1 MEEEEDDDD
10 WLNDFN
16 YDRDDDD
23 LWQQRQQQQQH
34 EGSLRQNHHQNHHRE
49 PERTQE
55 RDHHH
60 HHREDATFDANAPS
74 PIVKIGG
81 KKGIASSRYAEETPP
96 RMNGYDDGG
105 DDTLTPASYLG
116 TTTPQNENYSNSNTN
131 LNNNNNNNN
140 NNNVIEG
147 QSASKPSD
155 DTVDDWLND
164 EATPP
169 MVQHSSYNQGQGQG
183 QDIQGQQEQ
192 QHHNCANQSQL
203 TSSPK
208 VLQHS
213 ANFDGLFAGNDDD
226 AAFFDTL
233 GGGEETIAAAPA
245 QEMAPPPPP
254 PPPPHFAPLA
264 PPFSSPSSSVPVQNM
279 EEKGVASV
287 ASTAASAVDVDFLN
301 DFADGLNPPTQMPQS
316 QQQQKQQQQ
325 QQQKQTYI
333 PPSDMVPSA
342 SYSHPDVVQMPPTAA
357 SIPPPTVTQP
367 AIKTYESS
375 SEFGIPP
382 SRMFTPPPPQSISTN
397 EYPAVVQQQISQ
409 PPPPQA
415 AVYEPPSEF
424 GAPPSVPPQV
434 SAYEPPSEFG
444 APPSVPPQTTA
455 YEPPSEF
462 GVPPPIVS
470 TQQNQPQQFQQH
482 ESNRYASNSSM
493 QALAQPGTDR
503 SPDGKPSHRCIAFG
517 FGGMLATVSR
527 THENSFSLYTH
538 SNHDMFR
545 LSDNF
550 SAREFVEVASD
561 ETFFLDSSENETTDE
576 SLCSKCEHL
585 ARDAS
590 QMIGESELWK
600 ILSLF
605 LSRKKSFDSLR
616 SFGEVSFKADV
627 ASLLHVQNRA
637 ESASSSLSTVSAS
650 ERDVS
655 PAILM
660 EIERQIS
667 LGNTIAALDIAHT
680 HKLWNVA
687 MKVARLT
694 RDETIISDTCLRGI
708 QETMQVGTPLRVLEL
723 LSIGRADVAVKDL
736 LKRNNGKVTLSERW
750 REVIATVSLNSNE
763 RDKTI
768 TNGLITLGDAC
779 RENNYLCVAHLC
791 YLLSGEVWPNDISR
805 MHLIGS
811 NDSPYKDPRA
821 YHRAL
826 LAERIVL
833 SSAKGKGSEALKALL
848 SMLLP
853 HQRMKVCYCMLLADF
868 GHFNVALATLK
879 NVQKNLKLVRD
890 DSCSDSGVSVDV
902 ILAEAVDLEKRI
914 REKLGQ
920 GVIKGKIANVGKK
933 IAGGLSRFVGGT
945 VDALFGGDDG
955 DMGTSRGL
963 DTPPQPFHQRPSSQ
977 DAAFQAQRSSSS
989 LESVSNQPPPQ
1000 QNPYHQQHLAH
1011 ESANHSRSHSLASL
1025 DERGPDYNNYST
1037 GEKYPSSSQT
1047 TYSGQQ
1053 QQQEQQQQQQPGVP
1067 FKLVKSFSKLFSA
1080 AVPAPDKPYEG
1091 PKVAPQET
1099 ADGLPENTF
1108 YYDEN
1113 LKQWVD
1119 KSSSGAQPAAPEA
1132 PPLLAPP
1139 PTTAPGVDYYRS
1151 GGGVP
1156 NSLDASVGARYV
1168 STFNTGE
1175 GQPNFQQSVGANN
1188 VSGEF
1193 QEMRLE

>member
-1 MEEEEDDDD
+1 
-10 WLNDFN
+10 
-16 YDRDDDD
+16 
-23 LWQQRQQQQQH
+23 
-34 EGSLRQNHHQNHHRE
+34 
-49 PERTQE
+49 
-55 RDHHH
+55 
-60 HHREDATFDANAPS
+60 
-74 PIVKIGG
+74 
-81 KKGIASSRYAEETPP
+81 
-96 RMNGYDDGG
+96 
-105 DDTLTPASYLG
+105 
-116 TTTPQNENYSNSNTN
+116 
-131 LNNNNNNNN
+131 
-140 NNNVIEG
+140 
-147 QSASKPSD
+147 
-155 DTVDDWLND
+155 
-164 EATPP
+164 
-169 MVQHSSYNQGQGQG
+169 
-183 QDIQGQQEQ
+183 
-192 QHHNCANQSQL
+192 
-203 TSSPK
+203 
-208 VLQHS
+208 
-213 ANFDGLFAGNDDD
+213 
-226 AAFFDTL
+226 
-233 GGGEETIAAAPA
+233 
-245 QEMAPPPPP
+245 
-254 PPPPHFAPLA
+254 
-264 PPFSSPSSSVPVQNM
+264 
-279 EEKGVASV
+279 
-287 ASTAASAVDVDFLN
+287 
-301 DFADGLNPPTQMPQS
+301 
-316 QQQQKQQQQ
+316 
-325 QQQKQTYI
+325 
-333 PPSDMVPSA
+333 
-342 SYSHPDVVQMPPTAA
+342 
-357 SIPPPTVTQP
+357 
-367 AIKTYESS
+367 
-375 SEFGIPP
+375 
-382 SRMFTPPPPQSISTN
+382 
-397 EYPAVVQQQISQ
+397 
-409 PPPPQA
+409 
-415 AVYEPPSEF
+415 
-424 GAPPSVPPQV
+424 
-434 SAYEPPSEFG
+434 
-444 APPSVPPQTTA
+444 
-455 YEPPSEF
+455 
-462 GVPPPIVS
+462 
-470 TQQNQPQQFQQH
+470 
-482 ESNRYASNSSM
+482 
-493 QALAQPGTDR
+493 
-503 SPDGKPSHRCIAFG
+503 
-517 FGGMLATVSR
+517 
-527 THENSFSLYTH
+527 
-538 SNHDMFR
+538 
-545 LSDNF
+545 
-550 SAREFVEVASD
+550 
-561 ETFFLDSSENETTDE
+561 
-576 SLCSKCEHL
+576 
-585 ARDAS
+585 
-590 QMIGESELWK
+590 
-600 ILSLF
+600 
-605 LSRKKSFDSLR
+605 
-616 SFGEVSFKADV
+616 
-627 ASLLHVQNRA
+627 
-637 ESASSSLSTVSAS
+637 
-650 ERDVS
+650 
-655 PAILM
+655 
-660 EIERQIS
+660 
-667 LGNTIAALDIAHT
+667 
-680 HKLWNVA
+680 
-687 MKVARLT
+687 
-694 RDETIISDTCLRGI
+694 
-708 QETMQVGTPLRVLEL
+708 
-723 LSIGRADVAVKDL
+723 
-736 LKRNNGKVTLSERW
+736 
-750 REVIATVSLNSNE
+750 
-763 RDKTI
+763 
-768 TNGLITLGDAC
+768 
-779 RENNYLCVAHLC
+779 
-791 YLLSGEVWPNDISR
+791 

>member
-1 MEEEEDDDD
+1 
-10 WLNDFN
+10 
-16 YDRDDDD
+16 
-23 LWQQRQQQQQH
+23 
-34 EGSLRQNHHQNHHRE
+34 
-49 PERTQE
+49 
-55 RDHHH
+55 
-60 HHREDATFDANAPS
+60 
-74 PIVKIGG
+74 
-81 KKGIASSRYAEETPP
+81 
-96 RMNGYDDGG
+96 
-105 DDTLTPASYLG
+105 
-116 TTTPQNENYSNSNTN
+116 
-131 LNNNNNNNN
+131 
-140 NNNVIEG
+140 
-147 QSASKPSD
+147 
-155 DTVDDWLND
+155 
-164 EATPP
+164 
-169 MVQHSSYNQGQGQG
+169 
-183 QDIQGQQEQ
+183 
-192 QHHNCANQSQL
+192 
-203 TSSPK
+203 
-208 VLQHS
+208 
-213 ANFDGLFAGNDDD
+213 
-226 AAFFDTL
+226 
-233 GGGEETIAAAPA
+233 
-245 QEMAPPPPP
+245 
-254 PPPPHFAPLA
+254 
-264 PPFSSPSSSVPVQNM
+264 M
-279 EEKGVASV
+279 EEKGVANV

-342 SYSHPDVVQMPPTAA
+342 SYSHPDVVQMAPTAA

-367 AIKTYESS
+367 TIKTYEPS

-382 SRMFTPPPPQSISTN
+382 SRMFTPPPPPSISTK

-415 AVYEPPSEF
+415 AAYEPPSEF

-434 SAYEPPSEFG
+434 AAYEPPSEFG
-444 APPSVPPQTTA
+444 AAPSVPPQTAAYEPPSEFGAAPSMPPQTTAYEPPSEFGVPPSVPPQTAA

-482 ESNRYASNSSM
+482 ESKRYASNSSM
-493 QALAQPGTDR
+493 QATAQPGTAR

-538 SNHDMFR
+538 SKHDMFR

-590 QMIGESELWK
+590 QLIGESELWR

-616 SFGEVSFKADV
+616 SFGEVSFKAEV

-637 ESASSSLSTVSAS
+637 ESASSSLSTASAS

-680 HKLWNVA
+680 HKLWNIA

-779 RENNYLCVAHLC
+779 RENNYLGVAHLC

-902 ILAEAVDLEKRI
+902 ILAEAIDLEKRI

-989 LESVSNQPPPQ
+989 LESVSNQPLPQ
-1000 QNPYHQQHLAH
+1000 QNPYHQQHLAY

-1025 DERGPDYNNYST
+1025 DERGPDYYNYST

-1047 TYSGQQ
+1047 TYSGQ

-1099 ADGLPENTF
+1099 GLPENTF

-1119 KSSSGAQPAAPEA
+1119 KSSSGAQPAAPES

-1175 GQPNFQQSVGANN
+1175 GQPNFQQNVGANN

>member
-1 MEEEEDDDD
+1 
-10 WLNDFN
+10 
-16 YDRDDDD
+16 
-23 LWQQRQQQQQH
+23 
-34 EGSLRQNHHQNHHRE
+34 
-49 PERTQE
+49 
-55 RDHHH
+55 
-60 HHREDATFDANAPS
+60 
-74 PIVKIGG
+74 
-81 KKGIASSRYAEETPP
+81 
-96 RMNGYDDGG
+96 
-105 DDTLTPASYLG
+105 
-116 TTTPQNENYSNSNTN
+116 
-131 LNNNNNNNN
+131 
-140 NNNVIEG
+140 
-147 QSASKPSD
+147 
-155 DTVDDWLND
+155 
-164 EATPP
+164 
-169 MVQHSSYNQGQGQG
+169 
-183 QDIQGQQEQ
+183 
-192 QHHNCANQSQL
+192 
-203 TSSPK
+203 
-208 VLQHS
+208 
-213 ANFDGLFAGNDDD
+213 
-226 AAFFDTL
+226 
-233 GGGEETIAAAPA
+233 
-245 QEMAPPPPP
+245 
-254 PPPPHFAPLA
+254 
-264 PPFSSPSSSVPVQNM
+264 
-279 EEKGVASV
+279 
-287 ASTAASAVDVDFLN
+287 
-301 DFADGLNPPTQMPQS
+301 
-316 QQQQKQQQQ
+316 
-325 QQQKQTYI
+325 
-333 PPSDMVPSA
+333 
-342 SYSHPDVVQMPPTAA
+342 
-357 SIPPPTVTQP
+357 
-367 AIKTYESS
+367 
-375 SEFGIPP
+375 
-382 SRMFTPPPPQSISTN
+382 
-397 EYPAVVQQQISQ
+397 
-409 PPPPQA
+409 
-415 AVYEPPSEF
+415 
-424 GAPPSVPPQV
+424 
-434 SAYEPPSEFG
+434 
-444 APPSVPPQTTA
+444 
-455 YEPPSEF
+455 
-462 GVPPPIVS
+462 
-470 TQQNQPQQFQQH
+470 
-482 ESNRYASNSSM
+482 
-493 QALAQPGTDR
+493 
-503 SPDGKPSHRCIAFG
+503 
-517 FGGMLATVSR
+517 
-527 THENSFSLYTH
+527 
-538 SNHDMFR
+538 
-545 LSDNF
+545 
-550 SAREFVEVASD
+550 
-561 ETFFLDSSENETTDE
+561 
-576 SLCSKCEHL
+576 
-585 ARDAS
+585 
-590 QMIGESELWK
+590 
-600 ILSLF
+600 
-605 LSRKKSFDSLR
+605 
-616 SFGEVSFKADV
+616 
-627 ASLLHVQNRA
+627 
-637 ESASSSLSTVSAS
+637 
-650 ERDVS
+650 
-655 PAILM
+655 
-660 EIERQIS
+660 
-667 LGNTIAALDIAHT
+667 
-680 HKLWNVA
+680 

-977 DAAFQAQRSSSS
+977 DAAFQAQSSSSS